1 MANVFISSR
10 MSELETERLAAFH
23 AYHRLGHRPLMFEM
37 QPTDGG
43 VKQTVIHMIDSADVF
58 VGIFRDTIGPQ
69 SYDLEVLPPILY
81 ELARFVAG
89 FCAPSRRA
97 GACKATARSP
107 DCLSAMHQYLRGR
120 CLPSE
125 VLPGCR
131 AALEEAQRRLV
142 MFAAEPLDE
151 RTVSTQLEAL
161 LALLR
166 SAGVPVRYFA
176 NRFDLFTQI
185 VTHPFQHPA
194 KGSAAAEGELRY
206 VVRYAGSDHPGQ
218 VHALATEAFGR
229 GMNIEYLFVQTDRER
244 KRTAITAL
252 VVPYAQPRSVARR
265 PGELQHDPAGAL
277 CAALSARKSLF
288 TKSGLSVEGEAQPP
302 ALPSV
307 SPDFT
312 GAAYLKVRIY
322 HLNVPGIIARISH
335 MLADRTTIFRFA
347 LNIERCVLLCL
358 DPPSHLRHLLY
369 GSDMQAFTGSD
380 MQALTSPLRSMQS
393 IQICD
398 LVLTDAA
405 ANEGETLRSRGL
417 AGVFQ
422 LENALSSIAG
432 VDHVICSNWSDS
444 EGRGQ
449 SLPQKG
455 VRAHR
460 QVQPVARA
468 KRPRRKE

>member
-1 MANVFISSR
+1 
-10 MSELETERLAAFH
+10 MSELESERLAAFH
-23 AYHRLGHRPLMFEM
+23 AYHRLGHRPVMFEM

-43 VKQTVIHMIDSADVF
+43 VKETVNHMIDNADVF

-89 FCAPSRRA
+89 FCAHSQRA
-97 GACKATARSP
+97 GACEASPRTP
-107 DCLSAMHQYLRGR
+107 DCLVAMHQYLRGR
-120 CLPSE
+120 CLPRE
-125 VLPGCR
+125 VLPGCE
-131 AALEEAQRRLV
+131 AALKEARERLV

-161 LALLR
+161 LTLLR
-166 SAGVPVRYFA
+166 SAGVPVKYFT

-185 VTHPFQHPA
+185 VSHPFQQPA
-194 KGSAAAEGELRY
+194 KGSAAVEDELRY

-229 GMNIEYLFVQTDRER
+229 GMNIEYLFVETDREH
-244 KRTAITAL
+244 KKTAITAL
-252 VVPYAQPRSVARR
+252 VVPYAQLRSAARK
-265 PGELQHDPAGAL
+265 PQHDPAGTL
-277 CAALSARKSLF
+277 CAALSARENLF

-307 SPDFT
+307 SRDFA
-312 GAAYLKVRIY
+312 GAAYLRVRIY
-322 HLNVPGIIARISH
+322 HLNVPGIVARISH

-358 DPPSHLRHLLY
+358 DPPRYLHHLLH
-369 GSDMQAFTGSD
+369 GGDVQTFA
-380 MQALTSPLRSMQS
+380 SPLHYMRS

-405 ANEGETLRSRGL
+405 ANESDALRSRDL
-417 AGVFQ
+417 VGVFQ

-444 EGRGQ
+444 EGPRQ

-455 VRAHR
+455 GQARR
-460 QVQPVARA
+460 QVQAVARA